1 MKRFITL
8 LSAGAVALMLANS
21 AMAGTE
27 SPVTEA
33 QIQAAATPADHEA
46 IAVAYDKEAARFDAM
61 AADHVS
67 MAKAYKAA
75 AATNKGMRAAPM
87 KMHCEKLVE
96 TYKKA
101 AEENR
106 LMAAEHRKMK
116 M

>member
-8 LSAGAVALMLANS
+8 LSAGAVALMLSNS
-21 AMAGTE
+21 VVAGTD
-27 SPVTEA
+27 STVTAA
-33 QIQAAATPADHEA
+33 QIQAAKTPADHEA

-61 AADHVS
+61 AKDHAS
-67 MAKAYKAA
+67 MAKSYKAA
-75 AATNKGMRAAPM
+75 ATTQKGMNGAAM
-87 KMHCEKLVE
+87 GMHCDQIVD

-106 LMAAEHRKMK
+106 QMAAEHRKMK